1 MNWAVSYDLLS
12 ADCHLGTGWAHNVLC
27 IHVLISEYFRNVLFK
42 TELGWH
48 TVHVKDPDNS
58 FMHIFPTAGAF
69 EVWYKHTINYLFPP
83 IFIFFEIVG
92 IYMIH
97 KGKIFCLLW
106 KCVCFLFVCVCM
118 CWICVGLN
126 EGENVCVCVCA
137 CARAHTHVLLLL

>member
-1 MNWAVSYDLLS
+1 MIYCQRIAIWGLDGHIMSYVFMYSLVNTSGMYYLRLNWDGILCTLKIPIIVSCISFQQLEPLKYDINILLI
-12 ADCHLGTGWAHNVLC
+12 N
-27 IHVLISEYFRNVLFK
+27 FFPQFLF
-42 TELGWH
+42 
-48 TVHVKDPDNS
+48 
-58 FMHIFPTAGAF
+58 
-69 EVWYKHTINYLFPP
+69 
-83 IFIFFEIVG
+83 FFEIVG

-126 EGENVCVCVCA
+126 EGETVCVCVCA